1 MSGIP
6 VYTQSP
12 ITAAKADGVTPQT
25 AGPETSTK
33 SSAPA
38 SKPATTTAVPS
49 TTSPYAPQPG
59 QPAVPAPT
67 GSLGP
72 STGPANNY
80 TPSPTTKTA
89 DQGPPA
95 PQPGAVPTAPGRAKS
110 PLPPPPKVGEK
121 YTPPEP
127 APQTTSP
134 PYPPQMGFCTNS
146 PGTSKEPPST
156 TTEGWREVHTTR
168 ASTTNYKPAI
178 SPSDG
183 VCAAGE
189 PVPAYGD
196 GVATVWELPHH
207 VAGTGARASA
217 EKELRASTWVSTE
230 SLWRRRHDGRPW
242 HRAGDIDDNA
252 GEESIWETAKKW
264 ATTAGGKLAETE
276 AEIWKR
282 VNGEK

>member
-134 PYPPQMGFCTNS
+134 PYPPQMGFAPPANQYQPTATASQPSGNYPTTLPVQGQGQAQRRS
-146 PGTSKEPPST
+146 FEHPPGYQQNPYGGGGMTGDQYGGAPQPS
-156 TTEGWREVHTTR
+156 H
-168 ASTTNYKPAI
+168 
-178 SPSDG
+178 
-183 VCAAGE
+183 
-189 PVPAYGD
+189 
-196 GVATVWELPHH
+196 
-207 VAGTGARASA
+207 GAQS
-217 EKELRASTWVSTE
+217 
-230 SLWRRRHDGRPW
+230 GQW